1 MIKLHSSRRAFL
13 QTSALASTYALVNP
27 VMGVQNPRE
36 LFTDLFKP
44 TPDWQSGSIKAGFA
58 ELDISPEI
66 GMEQPG
72 GYWKSYHER
81 FHDPCKV
88 RAMVVDDGNNRVAV
102 VGIDTLTI
110 PRQLVESVRK
120 EIETKCGIPA
130 QAILIGASHSH
141 SAGPLGWV
149 FPGEFDH
156 ENELLRTLAY
166 DKSPVI
172 DMKYYK
178 MVEKQLVDVV
188 CQANQSRAEASLGVG
203 SGFEDKVAFNR
214 RFRMKNGLTFTH
226 PGQLNPDIVDVAGPV
241 DPEVGVIGAW
251 DKDGKCIGCVV
262 NYACHATCDPGG
274 ISANWIY
281 FMEQA
286 IRGAMGNDCVV
297 VFLPGACGD
306 VTQVD
311 NRNPYVNRTG
321 LEWTRFVG
329 ARIGAEAAKALLS
342 MPRGNMVP
350 VDFRTEILNFIR
362 RKPDPVRV
370 QKCIEMVKQSPDDIG
385 FTEWIFAKEIVM
397 LDAMIRKE
405 PVVQAEVQVIQ
416 VGPAVFVSNPAE
428 FFCQL
433 GLDIKAGSP
442 FKFTFPVELAN
453 GITGYVPTP
462 EAFGPDGGGYETRLT
477 AYSNLDI
484 QAGKVLVNT
493 GVELAKQLKPGMV
506 PEFPKAPPFTGEP
519 WDLGSVKP
527 ELH

>member
-1 MIKLHSSRRAFL
+1 MTKLNSSRRAFL
-13 QTSALASTYALVNP
+13 KTSALASTYALFNP
-27 VMGVQNPRE
+27 KMSAE
-36 LFTDLFKP
+36 KP
-44 TPDWQSGSIKAGFA
+44 QEISAGSTEPMSDRQSDTLKAGFA

-72 GYWKSYHER
+72 GYWKSYHTV

-88 RAMVVDDGNNRVAV
+88 RAMVADDGNNRVAV

-120 EIETKCGIPA
+120 EIESKCGIPA

-156 ENELLRTLAY
+156 ENELLQTLAY

-203 SGFEDKVAFNR
+203 WGLEDKVAFNR
-214 RFRMKNGLTFTH
+214 RFHMKNGMTFTH
-226 PGQLNPDIVDVAGPV
+226 PGQLNPDIVDVAGPI

-274 ISANWIY
+274 ISANWIF
-281 FMEQA
+281 FMEQS

-311 NRNPYVNRTG
+311 NRNPYVNRAG

-329 ARIGAEAAKALLS
+329 SRIGAEAAKALLS

-350 VDFRTEILNFIR
+350 VDFRTDMLEFNR
-362 RKPDPVRV
+362 RKPDPDRV
-370 QKCIEMVKQSPDDIG
+370 KKCIEMVRQSPDDIG

-397 LDAMIRKE
+397 LDAIIRKE
-405 PVVQAEVQVIQ
+405 PVVSAEVQVIQ

-442 FKFTFPVELAN
+442 FKYTFPVELAN
-453 GITGYVPTP
+453 GIVGYVPTP
-462 EAFGPDGGGYETRLT
+462 EAFGFDGGGYETRLT

-484 QAGKVLVNT
+484 QAGKVLVDT
-493 GVELAKQLKPGMV
+493 GVELTKQLKPGLV
-506 PEFPKAPPFTGEP
+506 PEFPKAPPFSGEP
-519 WDLGSVKP
+519 WDLGNVKP
-527 ELH
+527 ELS